1 MKMVQF
7 GRDNES
13 TLGHAEFE
21 IPGGDGQGDV
31 GNVETSVNLWKGRD
45 PAYPVQHIITLIL
58 SSMLPGT

>member
-31 GNVETSVNLWKGRD
+31 GNVELECKPMERQG
-45 PAYPVQHIITLIL
+45 PCL
-58 SSMLPGT
+58 SCSAHYNSNT